1 MTKKNPLSD
10 KAHEMYDH
18 GMKLVDIAAELGV
31 PQGTIRRWKSTQNW
45 NKKGQDSASERSGK
59 KSERSHKKKEQFNVA
74 ADYPQKSSFFVC
86 IITVHTMQHKA
97 I

>member
-45 NKKGQDSASERSGK
+45 NKKVKILQANVRVK
-59 KSERSHKKKEQFNVA
+59 KANVRIR
-74 ADYPQKSSFFVC
+74 KR
-86 IITVHTMQHKA
+86 TVQCGSR
-97 I
+97 

>member
-59 KSERSHKKKEQFNVA
+59 KSETFA
-74 ADYPQKSSFFVC
+74 
-86 IITVHTMQHKA
+86 
-97 I
+97 

>member
-45 NKKGQDSASERSGK
+45 NKKANVRIRK
-59 KSERSHKKKEQFNVA
+59 KNSSMWQQMMVQKRLCKMTN
-74 ADYPQKSSFFVC
+74 YPQKSSFFVC

>member
-59 KSERSHKKKEQFNVA
+59 KSERISAVFQHLTSHGSIAFGRTCMIS
-74 ADYPQKSSFFVC
+74 D
-86 IITVHTMQHKA
+86 I
-97 I
+97 

>member
-31 PQGTIRRWKSTQNW
+31 PQGTIRRWKSTQ
-45 NKKGQDSASERSGK
+45 KLE
-59 KSERSHKKKEQFNVA
+59 
-74 ADYPQKSSFFVC
+74 
-86 IITVHTMQHKA
+86 
-97 I
+97 